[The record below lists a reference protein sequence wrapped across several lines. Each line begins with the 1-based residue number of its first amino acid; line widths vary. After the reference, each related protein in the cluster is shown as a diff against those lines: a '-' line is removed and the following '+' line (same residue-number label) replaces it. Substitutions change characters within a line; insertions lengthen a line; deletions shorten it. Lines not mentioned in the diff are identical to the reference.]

1 MTMASTKKI
10 AEEYPPPNEQADS
23 EELAQRLIAKITENY
38 PSGIMRRDAHP
49 KMHGLVKAEFC
60 IEPNLP
66 PELALGLFKEAKSWP
81 AWIRFSNQNEKAQ
94 SDTEG
99 DIRGMAI
106 KLMGVPGEK
115 ILDEDKH
122 ATTHDFLLI
131 SAPVLVTA
139 DIKEF
144 LQLVKALMG
153 NFFTML
159 WFFATH
165 WRATYNLTSAMK
177 KAANPLQL
185 RYWST
190 TPYLFGAGR
199 AVKYCTM
206 PVMAQVDKIPP
217 DAGDNLL
224 REAMVRQLNQGG
236 ATFDF
241 FVQFQTDADKMPIED
256 AGALWKESES
266 PFRKVAT
273 IKIPAQQFDT
283 AARNEYGENLS
294 FIPWHALP
302 EHRPL
307 GGVNRG
313 RRIVYRA
320 VSIFRHGKNKVVRQ
334 EPTEYVID

>member
-1 MTMASTKKI
+1 MTSMKKI
-10 AEEYPPPNEQADS
+10 AEEYPPPDEQADA
-23 EELAQRLIAKITENY
+23 EELAQRLIAKITADN
-38 PSGIMRRDAHP
+38 PTGLMLRDAHP

-66 PELALGLFKEAKSWP
+66 PQLAVGLFKEAKTWP
-81 AWIRFSNQNEKAQ
+81 AWIRFSNQNGTPQ
-94 SDTEG
+94 SDTKG

-115 ILDEDKH
+115 ILDEDKQ
-122 ATTHDFLLI
+122 AATHDFLLI

-139 DIKEF
+139 DVKEF
-144 LQLVKALMG
+144 LKLIKGLMG
-153 NFFTML
+153 NFFTMT

-165 WRATYNLTSAMK
+165 WRAAKNLLCAMK

-190 TPYLFGAGR
+190 TPYLFGAGC
-199 AVKYCTM
+199 AVKYSAI
-206 PVMAQVDKIPP
+206 PVFNQP
-217 DAGDNLL
+217 DAIPADGGDNLL
-224 REAMVRQLNQGG
+224 RQAMVRQLSQTG

-241 FVQFQTDADKMPIED
+241 CVQFQTDADCMPIED
-256 AGALWKESES
+256 AGALWKETES

-273 IKIPAQQFDT
+273 IKISAQQFDN
-283 AARNEYGENLS
+283 AARDEYGENLS
-294 FIPWHALP
+294 FTPWHALP

-313 RRIVYRA
+313 RKIVYKA
-320 VSIFRHGKNKVVRQ
+320 VSIFRHGKNKAVRQ
-334 EPTEYVID
+334 EPSEYLID